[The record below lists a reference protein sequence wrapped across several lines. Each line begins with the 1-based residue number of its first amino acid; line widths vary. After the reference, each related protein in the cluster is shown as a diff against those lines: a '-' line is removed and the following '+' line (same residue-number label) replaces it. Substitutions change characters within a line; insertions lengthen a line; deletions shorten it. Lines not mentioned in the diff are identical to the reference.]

1 MFLCSK
7 TYYLAEAVCFDSISE
22 SNCVKR
28 KNGFGIN
35 ARNTQ
40 LFSTRQTRILICFI
54 AFNKIITSGA
64 FTIRHSSGKCKHIF
78 IIAVCQFSSDHT
90 STLYSCFDDDRSVT
104 HSRDYAVSR
113 RKIVFIRCGVAS
125 EFCQQTSI
133 MFYHIFCQA
142 RMLRRINLVQPVC
155 QHTYR

>member
-54 AFNKIITSGA
+54 AFNKIMSDSEDKEWEDTQKKQKEVGA
-64 FTIRHSSGKCKHIF
+64 AGSDPKTTGPAEKLREKAAE
-78 IIAVCQFSSDHT
+78 AVDEGEE
-90 STLYSCFDDDRSVT
+90 
-104 HSRDYAVSR
+104 A
-113 RKIVFIRCGVAS
+113 A
-125 EFCQQTSI
+125 E
-133 MFYHIFCQA
+133 
-142 RMLRRINLVQPVC
+142 PV
-155 QHTYR
+155 